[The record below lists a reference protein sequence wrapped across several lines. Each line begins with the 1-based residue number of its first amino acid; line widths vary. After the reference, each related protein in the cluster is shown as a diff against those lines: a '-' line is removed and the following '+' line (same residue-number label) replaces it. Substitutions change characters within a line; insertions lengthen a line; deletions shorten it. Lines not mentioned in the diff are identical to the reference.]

1 MSKDFE
7 REPRALLARLYHA
20 AVQRALPA
28 AQLRHHLPPVPRGR
42 TVVVGAGKAAGA
54 MAHALEAA
62 WPAEAPL
69 AGVVVTRYG
78 HTPPRPAG
86 LAPRIDILEAAHP
99 VPDAAGVRAAER
111 MLAAVQGLT
120 ADDQVI
126 ALVSGGGSALLALP
140 APGLTLADLQAITR
154 ALLLSG
160 ASIDEMNAVRKH
172 LSRIQGG
179 RLALAAA
186 PAPVWT
192 VAISDVPGDDPATI
206 ASGPTVPDPS
216 TAADALVV
224 LERYRIA
231 LPEPVWQALLDGR
244 LETPKPDHPRWADCT
259 VRLMAT
265 PHQAL
270 QAAAD
275 EACRLGLR
283 AHVLGDAIEGES
295 REVGRVHAG
304 LARYARQGQGPFQ
317 PPCVLLSGGETTVT
331 VRPPQLAVGEC
342 ARGGRAA
349 EFALGLALGLDGLL
363 GVWALAA
370 DTDGIDGTEDNAGA
384 FVAPDT
390 LARARALGWSAQACL
405 DRHDSYGFFAA
416 LGDLFVTGPT
426 HTNVNDFRALLLV

>member
-1 MSKDFE
+1 MSAGVE
-7 REPRALLARLYHA
+7 QEPRALLARLYHA

-28 AQLRHHLPPVPRGR
+28 AQLHHHLPPVPRGR

-86 LAPRIDILEAAHP
+86 VAPRIDILEAAHP

-120 ADDQVI
+120 ADDRVI

-154 ALLLSG
+154 ALLVSG
-160 ASIDEMNAVRKH
+160 ASIGEMNAVRKH

-216 TAADALVV
+216 TAADALAV

-231 LPEPVWQALLDGR
+231 LPDPVRQALLDGC
-244 LETPKPDHPRWADCT
+244 LETPKPNHPRWADCT

-275 EACRLGLR
+275 EARRLGLR
-283 AHVLGDAIEGES
+283 AYVLGDAIEGES

-331 VRPPQLAVGEC
+331 VACGRIRP
-342 ARGGRAA
+342 R
-349 EFALGLALGLDGLL
+349 
-363 GVWALAA
+363 
-370 DTDGIDGTEDNAGA
+370 AGA
-384 FVAPDT
+384 GAGRLAGRVGAGGGHRRHRRHRGQCGRVRHAGY
-390 LARARALGWSAQACL
+390 ARARPCAGVLSPGVPGPARQLWLLCGAGRPV
-405 DRHDSYGFFAA
+405 RHRPHA
-416 LGDLFVTGPT
+416 
-426 HTNVNDFRALLLV
+426 HQCE

>member
-160 ASIDEMNAVRKH
+160 ASIGEMNAVRKH

-216 TAADALVV
+216 TAADALAV

-231 LPEPVWQALLDGR
+231 LPEPVRQALLDGR

-275 EACRLGLR
+275 EARRLGLR

-331 VRPPQLAVGEC
+331 VRAPQLAVGER

-349 EFALGLALGLDGLL
+349 EFALGLALGLDVLP

-390 LARARALGWSAQACL
+390 LSRARALGWSAQACL